1 MSDARDDIFPTAKRP
16 ADRRETLEPADW
28 LAESPEP
35 PEPPAPPD
43 DEVLL
48 EFGSFREF
56 IDDYSAHVSGNGMF
70 LLGSPRRT
78 GERVAFEVRL
88 SDDFRLIH
96 GTGTVEWSV
105 PVSTPDRPSGAALR
119 FTDLD
124 EPSRRLVARLVDNHR
139 ESGGVPFDVDARP
152 PEASG
157 EGGAGSGTIEEPAAL
172 DFASEAPPLP
182 IPETDFDAAR
192 TQIVKLPDD
201 FPRQDAA
208 TLAESLEDSG
218 FEPAELSHVSEAP
231 DGDEPEEV
239 LPVLPVDG
247 PVDGHTASEIGE
259 IGDVGEDPLDGYEP
273 DAEPEPPAAIDDV
286 AETGKPALVEMP
298 DDEDLVGDYYRT
310 SGPPRRGRTFLWV
323 ALCLLAVVLG
333 AAAWRFQD
341 LWTGLL
347 PRTTESGPPSATESA
362 PSEPDPPAEV
372 GTEPAAATQPPADGV
387 GEGEGDGP
395 APAEEAAAD
404 LPEPPPGPAAT
415 SPAPASAE
423 FPATGLPGKL
433 TDLASRVVGDGDGDG
448 EITEIL
454 IATDTALAPDGFQVL
469 RVSAPPARQ
478 VIKIYGPSEPFPR
491 EAVAVGSDHVRR
503 LRTGLHRVDGR
514 GEIHVVADL
523 TGPGVVVLGTEIR
536 GSVLIVRFGRR

>member
-1 MSDARDDIFPTAKRP
+1 MSDVRDDIFPTAKRP

-28 LAESPEP
+28 PAES

-43 DEVLL
+43 DEVVL

-56 IDDYSAHVSGNGMF
+56 IDDYSAHVSGDGMF

-139 ESGGVPFDVDARP
+139 EAGGVPFDVDARP
-152 PEASG
+152 LDASG
-157 EGGAGSGTIEEPAAL
+157 DGGAGSDTIEAPAAL

-182 IPETDFDAAR
+182 IPEADFDAAR

-201 FPRQDAA
+201 FPRRDAA
-208 TLAESLEDSG
+208 TLAESLDDSG
-218 FEPAELSHVSEAP
+218 FEPAELLHVSEAP
-231 DGDEPEEV
+231 DGGEPEEV
-239 LPVLPVDG
+239 LPVMPVDG
-247 PVDGHTASEIGE
+247 PLDGQTAGG
-259 IGDVGEDPLDGYEP
+259 IGDIGEDPLDGYEP
-273 DAEPEPPAAIDDV
+273 DAEPAPPAAIDDV
-286 AETGKPALVEMP
+286 PETGKPAPVEMP
-298 DDEDLVGDYYRT
+298 DEEDLVGDYYRT
-310 SGPPRRGRTFLWV
+310 SGPSRRGRTFLWV
-323 ALCLLAVVLG
+323 ASCLLAVVLG

-347 PRTTESGPPSATESA
+347 PRTTEAVEPSNDESSA
-362 PSEPDPPAEV
+362 SEPDTPADA
-372 GTEPAAATQPPADGV
+372 GAEPAATTESPADG
-387 GEGEGDGP
+387 EGENN
-395 APAEEAAAD
+395 AVEPAEDAPAD
-404 LPEPPPGPAAT
+404 LPEPPP
-415 SPAPASAE
+415 SPAPTSDA
-423 FPATGLPGKL
+423 PATGVPGRL
-433 TDLASRVVGDGDGDG
+433 TDLASRVVGDGDG
-448 EITEIL
+448 EVTEIL